1 MKKIKKIASILSL
14 TAGLLF
20 SSCEHKE
27 LCYDHRHFVD
37 VEVVFDWKNAPDAD
51 PTTMDIYFVPEEGG
65 AAERFQFAG
74 KNGGRISV
82 PLGRYNVVGINSDSE
97 TNQLQGTG
105 RWETFEVRTV
115 TTSLL
120 SFLGVRGSEPPRA
133 EGTEN
138 ERTAYTPD
146 RLWSTGETGMHLTDP
161 TRSYKITLYPE
172 RQLCNYMVKVLNVTN
187 LKYARDISGALSSM
201 AGGLLAGSG
210 ELTKELVTM
219 SFPGN
224 SDMVSTIT
232 SNFHVFGHCPTLDN
246 PHKLTIYAVL
256 ADGSRFYKTF
266 DVTDQV
272 HGATDR
278 CNVEIVIDGLEL
290 PKPIINGGGFNPDV
304 DEWTDGD
311 EIEIPM

>member
-1 MKKIKKIASILSL
+1 MKKIKRIVSILSL

-74 KNGGRISV
+74 KNGGKISV

-105 RWETFEVRTV
+105 SWETFEVRTV

-133 EGTEN
+133 EGTET
-138 ERTAYTPD
+138 ERAAYTPD
-146 RLWSTGETGMHLTDP
+146 RLWSTGETGIYLTDP
-161 TRSYKITLYPE
+161 TQSYKITLYPE
-172 RQLCNYMVKVLNVTN
+172 RKLCNYTVKVLNVTN

-201 AGGLLAGSG
+201 AG
-210 ELTKELVTM
+210 
-219 SFPGN
+219 
-224 SDMVSTIT
+224 
-232 SNFHVFGHCPTLDN
+232 
-246 PHKLTIYAVL
+246 
-256 ADGSRFYKTF
+256 
-266 DVTDQV
+266 
-272 HGATDR
+272 
-278 CNVEIVIDGLEL
+278 
-290 PKPIINGGGFNPDV
+290 
-304 DEWTDGD
+304 
-311 EIEIPM
+311 